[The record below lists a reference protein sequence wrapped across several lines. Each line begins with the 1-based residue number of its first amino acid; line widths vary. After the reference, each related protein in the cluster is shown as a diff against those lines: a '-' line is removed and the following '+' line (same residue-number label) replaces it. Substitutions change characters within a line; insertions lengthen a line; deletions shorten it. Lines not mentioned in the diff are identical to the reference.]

1 MIPPVRIAR
10 LLAVSLVLAAPAGAA
25 LRPPDSIG
33 QVRELLRSTHRL
45 TRVWHIVYRSHTGS
59 ARGAFVSLPRWYGP
73 HDDPPIPLVISPHG
87 RGVTARANT
96 RLWGALPGIGDFA
109 VVSPEGQGRRLAL
122 YSWGAPGQI
131 SDLARMPSIVTHA
144 LPWLHVDRRRIY
156 AVGGS
161 MGGQETLLLVAR
173 IGHRL
178 AGAISFDAPTNLAAR
193 YYAFPELRFGRGLQA
208 LARYEVGGT
217 PAQAPRAYAIRSPLH
232 WARRIAFSGVPLQIW
247 WSTRDRIVRNQQDES
262 GRLYREIRRLNPRA
276 PVVEL
281 VGTWK
286 HTAEMRPY
294 AHLPF
299 ALARLGLLKL

>member
-1 MIPPVRIAR
+1 MISAVRIAR
-10 LLAVSLVLAAPAGAA
+10 ILAVFLLLVAAPARAA
-25 LRPPDSIG
+25 LPHPDAA
-33 QVRELLRSTHRL
+33 TRL
-45 TRVWHIVYRSHTGS
+45 WHIVYRSHTGS
-59 ARGAFVSLPRWYGP
+59 WRGAYISLPRWYGP
-73 HDDPPIPLVISPHG
+73 GHDPAIPLVISPHG

-96 RLWGALPGIGDFA
+96 RFWGALPAIGDFA

-131 SDLARMPSIVTHA
+131 SDLARMPAIVTHA
-144 LPWLHVDRRRIY
+144 LPWLRVDPRRIY

-161 MGGQETLLLVAR
+161 MGGQESLLLLAR
-173 IGHRL
+173 MGRRL
-178 AGAISFDAPTNLAAR
+178 AGVISFDAPTNLAAR
-193 YYAFPELRFGRGLQA
+193 YYAFPQLRYGRGLQA

-217 PAQAPRAYAIRSPLH
+217 PAQAPHAYAARSPLTY
-232 WARRIAFSGVPLQIW
+232 ARRIAFSGGPLQIG

-262 GRLYREIRRLNPRA
+262 GRLYRELVRLNPHA
-276 PVVEL
+276 PVVEV

-299 ALARLGLLKL
+299 ALARLGLLRL